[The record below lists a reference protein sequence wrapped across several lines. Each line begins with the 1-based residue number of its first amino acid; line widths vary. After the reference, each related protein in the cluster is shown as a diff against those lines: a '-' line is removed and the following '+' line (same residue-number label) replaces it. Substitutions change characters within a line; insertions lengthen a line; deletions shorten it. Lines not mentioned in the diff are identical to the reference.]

1 MIGTTKAIEGYRIG
15 IFLGL
20 DTAGLPILKCTHKGE
35 NFLLTAAGSAWAP
48 QGNNWDTWTGKEF
61 VCTGKSGSGCDVLL
75 LGPLTDSAPD
85 ESANPRETIH
95 LKAAKELILEC
106 GDAKIHLRAD
116 GKIVVLGGYI
126 VQRSRGVHKIR
137 GASVQIN

>member
-1 MIGTTKAIEGYRIG
+1 MIATTTARGYTVGRL
-15 IFLGL
+15 LGL
-20 DTAGLPILKCTHKGE
+20 DAAGLPILKCTCEGE
-35 NFLLTAAGSAWAP
+35 ETLQLVSGSAWAP
-48 QGNNWDTWTGKEF
+48 EGDNWDAWTGKEF
-61 VCTGKSGSGCDVLL
+61 VCIGKAGADREVLL
-75 LGPLTDSAPD
+75 LGPLTGSAAD
-85 ESANPRETIH
+85 ETGATRETIH

-126 VQRSRGVHKIR
+126 VQRSRGTHKIR